1 MFLNN
6 SGKCIVFNLG
16 MDGAGRPT
24 ISSRQCS
31 CSVQSTDIKFQG
43 GRAEI
48 YNLFSRK
55 VEKSFKS
62 SIEGGNGLVSSR
74 FSFIETK

>member
-6 SGKCIVFNLG
+6 SGNCTVYNLG
-16 MDGAGRPT
+16 MDYAGRPT
-24 ISSRQCS
+24 IFARQCS
-31 CSVQSTDIKFQG
+31 CSVQSTDIKFQC